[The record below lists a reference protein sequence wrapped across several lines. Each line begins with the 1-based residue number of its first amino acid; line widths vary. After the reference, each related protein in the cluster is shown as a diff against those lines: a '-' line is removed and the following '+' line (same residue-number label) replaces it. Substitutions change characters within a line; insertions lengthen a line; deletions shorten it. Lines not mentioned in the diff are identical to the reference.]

1 MRRIIKLIGILILLG
16 IMLYTSNVINN
27 VDTSNIALAEEGL
40 SNIVPMVLLCIESA
54 VALVILP
61 LRFKNNKNKNHD

>member
-16 IMLYTSNVINN
+16 IMLYASNVINN

-54 VALVILP
+54 VALVILS
-61 LRFKNNKNKNHD
+61 LRFKNN

>member
-61 LRFKNNKNKNHD
+61 LRFKNN

>member
-27 VDTSNIALAEEGL
+27 VDTSNIALAVEGL
-40 SNIVPMVLLCIESA
+40 SNIVPMVLLCIEPA

-61 LRFKNNKNKNHD
+61 LRFKNN

>member
-54 VALVILP
+54 VALVILS
-61 LRFKNNKNKNHD
+61 LRFKNN

>member
-40 SNIVPMVLLCIESA
+40 ASIVPMVLLCIESA
-54 VALVILP
+54 VALVMLS
-61 LRFKNNKNKNHD
+61 LRFKNN

>member
-40 SNIVPMVLLCIESA
+40 SNIVPMVMLCIESA
-54 VALVILP
+54 VALVILS
-61 LRFKNNKNKNHD
+61 LRFKNN